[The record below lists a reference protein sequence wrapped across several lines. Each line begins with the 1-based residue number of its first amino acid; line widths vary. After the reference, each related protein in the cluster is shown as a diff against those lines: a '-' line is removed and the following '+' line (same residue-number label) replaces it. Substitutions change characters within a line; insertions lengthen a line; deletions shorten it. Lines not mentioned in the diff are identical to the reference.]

1 MKIRSEI
8 RAGECTGSWQYG
20 IVQESSGGGYYGSV
34 RDQGGATRYFNN
46 GYTTFCPN
54 REGVQVGETV
64 MFQLYE
70 PPNERAGKVACIGPR
85 YDSIP
90 T

>member
-1 MKIRSEI
+1 MKIRTRV
-8 RAGECTGSWQYG
+8 RAGQCSGSWQYG

-34 RDQGGATRYFNN
+34 LDQGGQTRYFNN

-54 REGVQVGETV
+54 REGVQVGESV
-64 MFQLYE
+64 LFQLFE
-70 PPNERAGKVACIGPR
+70 PSNERAGKVACIGPK
-85 YDSIP
+85 YNPMP